1 MLINPYESYMSIGI
15 PRELQDLYEEMLKYC
30 YEYGPKKE
38 DLEED
43 DEASIILDDISLL
56 NPQDKDSCIEAIRL
70 LHYFLYEYSWHE
82 DAAIEEKIAEIISK
96 AKEILPVEKRQR
108 RTMRR
113 WIMRL
118 DGRKE

>member
-1 MLINPYESYMSIGI
+1 MLINPYESFMSAAI
-15 PRELQDLYEEMLKYC
+15 PEELQKLYEEMLKYC
-30 YEYGPKKE
+30 DEYGPKKE

-56 NPQDKDSCIEAIRL
+56 NPHDKSSCIEAIRL

-82 DAAIEEKIAEIISK
+82 DNAIEEKIEALLSK
-96 AKEILPVEKRQR
+96 AKEILPQEKRQR

-118 DGRKE
+118 DSRKL